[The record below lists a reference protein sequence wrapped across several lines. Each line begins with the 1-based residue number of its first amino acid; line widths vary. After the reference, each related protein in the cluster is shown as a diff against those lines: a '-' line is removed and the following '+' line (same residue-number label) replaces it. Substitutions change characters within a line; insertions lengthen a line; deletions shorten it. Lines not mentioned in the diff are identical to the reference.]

1 MIKKT
6 AYKMLIFVTLVVI
19 ILQYSLIQTVYA
31 VPETNTTQST
41 ESTNTSQSTEEID
54 PDQNYT
60 NEDDDN
66 LRDEVDDD
74 TGTMLNPLIEIVR
87 AIGDAIISILTKCML
102 GSKGNERVMVKWDE
116 LDTSNIASANSTKTF
131 SEDEIAQFKD
141 SKGNMLDLKYP
152 NLKYT
157 PEEIF
162 KGEIDIF
169 SIDFIGGKS
178 IKDGKSV
185 ENSSEGWNSL
195 RETVSSWY
203 KVLRY
208 IAMIGLL
215 SVLIYLGIRI
225 IFSSS
230 AGKKADYKSS
240 LINWV
245 FAVGMLFFMHYIM
258 AFIISIIQH
267 LTSLLG
273 NSIGNIKV
281 IFGADKVFV
290 TNFMGLARFQ
300 AQQYSLIN
308 QIIYIVIYLMF
319 ITLTFKFTFIYF
331 KRMLT
336 MAMLTIVSPLIALMY
351 PLDKKGSGKS
361 KVFDFWVKE
370 YTYNALLQP
379 MHLLLYDIL
388 IGSAVQISVNNP
400 VYTVVA
406 LYFLAEAEKI
416 FKKIFGFGRA
426 RGGTVGGLASA
437 VGSAAVVSSFMKQAK
452 GIRQSLSQPNTLNG
466 NSNIGDKT
474 DELSDFDEE
483 ERQEV
488 ENRLDTIFSLKRK
501 YGNTIEEIIKY
512 GEELEKE
519 IIQIENIDEIN
530 NKLKEELN
538 DIKSKM
544 YNISKEMDIIRNE
557 YAKQL
562 EENINK
568 ELVDLEMKN
577 ANLNVKVTF
586 DETQE
591 YNKNGLNTVEF
602 LIRTNIGEEAKPLV
616 KIASGGEMSRI
627 MLAIK
632 NVLSN
637 VDIVPVMVFDEIDT
651 GISGVAAKSVGEKL
665 KAISKKHQVL
675 CVTHLASIAAKGNYN
690 YFISKE
696 VHNEKT
702 STNIKQLNEEET
714 IKEIARISSGEITE
728 ISLQHA
734 KELRK

>member
-1 MIKKT
+1 MRE
-6 AYKMLIFVTLVVI
+6 
-19 ILQYSLIQTVYA
+19 
-31 VPETNTTQST
+31 ET
-41 ESTNTSQSTEEID
+41 
-54 PDQNYT
+54 Y
-60 NEDDDN
+60 
-66 LRDEVDDD
+66 
-74 TGTMLNPLIEIVR
+74 
-87 AIGDAIISILTKCML
+87 
-102 GSKGNERVMVKWDE
+102 
-116 LDTSNIASANSTKTF
+116 
-131 SEDEIAQFKD
+131 
-141 SKGNMLDLKYP
+141 
-152 NLKYT
+152 
-157 PEEIF
+157 
-162 KGEIDIF
+162 
-169 SIDFIGGKS
+169 
-178 IKDGKSV
+178 
-185 ENSSEGWNSL
+185 
-195 RETVSSWY
+195 
-203 KVLRY
+203 
-208 IAMIGLL
+208 
-215 SVLIYLGIRI
+215 
-225 IFSSS
+225 
-230 AGKKADYKSS
+230 
-240 LINWV
+240 
-245 FAVGMLFFMHYIM
+245 
-258 AFIISIIQH
+258 
-267 LTSLLG
+267 
-273 NSIGNIKV
+273 
-281 IFGADKVFV
+281 
-290 TNFMGLARFQ
+290 
-300 AQQYSLIN
+300 
-308 QIIYIVIYLMF
+308 
-319 ITLTFKFTFIYF
+319 
-331 KRMLT
+331 
-336 MAMLTIVSPLIALMY
+336 
-351 PLDKKGSGKS
+351 
-361 KVFDFWVKE
+361 
-370 YTYNALLQP
+370 
-379 MHLLLYDIL
+379 
-388 IGSAVQISVNNP
+388 
-400 VYTVVA
+400 
-406 LYFLAEAEKI
+406 
-416 FKKIFGFGRA
+416 
-426 RGGTVGGLASA
+426 
-437 VGSAAVVSSFMKQAK
+437 
-452 GIRQSLSQPNTLNG
+452 
-466 NSNIGDKT
+466 
-474 DELSDFDEE
+474 FDEE

-544 YNISKEMDIIRNE
+544 YNISKKMDIIRNK

-637 VDIVPVMVFDEIDT
+637 VDIVPVMVFDEIDI